1 VVKQCTLS
9 VIAEQLIGLALEDCQ
24 QKEQVVLYKYGDPLT
39 LSSFPVA
46 FCVIDGSPG
55 KESKG
60 KQKLLEIYHFHRDMK
75 IMADN

>member
-1 VVKQCTLS
+1 
-9 VIAEQLIGLALEDCQ
+9 
-24 QKEQVVLYKYGDPLT
+24 VLYKYGDPLT